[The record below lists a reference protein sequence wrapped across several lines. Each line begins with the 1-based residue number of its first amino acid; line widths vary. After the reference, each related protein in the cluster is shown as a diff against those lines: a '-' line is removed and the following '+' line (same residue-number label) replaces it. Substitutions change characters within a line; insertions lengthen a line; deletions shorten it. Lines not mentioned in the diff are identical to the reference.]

1 MRVTYDENGISSQQL
16 VELIEDLGFEGTE
29 WETGAEETEKPAST
43 GERIVQIQFG
53 AIANEYVRS
62 TLRYLYLTHWQ

>member
-29 WETGAEETEKPAST
+29 WETGSQETEKPASMD
-43 GERIVQIQFG
+43 ERIVQIQFG
-53 AIANEYVRS
+53 AVSNEYVRS
-62 TLRYLYLTHWQ
+62 TLRYLYLTRWQ